1 MRFQGI
7 LSLLVLVLHTTAA
20 TPASP
25 NQINF
30 ELSPNE
36 SSHQW
41 SEMGGLR
48 LISTSEDHREW
59 MNAEQILG
67 LIRNKKNF
75 VDVTEGYLDAL
86 DTLKPLAKLGR
97 VVLQW
102 AEGRPPPTDVKHQG
116 LVVPILK
123 MISEASMERFLTK
136 FSSFNTRYYLSRSGL
151 ASTNWLYSQIKQL
164 LVKHRSRHYKASVR
178 LVKHNFPQPSIIVRI
193 EPVSDDPNVSI
204 DSNPIVIVGS
214 HHDSVSSLDPMNGR
228 APGADDDG
236 SGTTTIF
243 EALRVILESKV
254 LDPRSGWSK
263 PIEYHWYAA
272 EEAGLLGSQA
282 VAAEYRQ
289 KDVNVY
295 AMWQCDMTGYT
306 SPNNEAVISLIG
318 DYADPSFN
326 DFVKKL
332 ARSYSK
338 LRAEMEKRTTGY
350 GGSDHFSWT
359 MAGYAAVWPFEAPF
373 NISNRYVHTTNDSVA
388 NINFSHMT
396 EFVKTIIGWTI
407 ELSFD

>member
-1 MRFQGI
+1 
-7 LSLLVLVLHTTAA
+7 
-20 TPASP
+20 
-25 NQINF
+25 
-30 ELSPNE
+30 
-36 SSHQW
+36 
-41 SEMGGLR
+41 MGGLR

-86 DTLKPLAKLGR
+86 DTLKPLAKL
-97 VVLQW
+97 
-102 AEGRPPPTDVKHQG
+102 APPTDVKHQG

-136 FSSFNTRYYLSRSGL
+136 LSSFNTRYYLSRSGR

-164 LVKHRSRHYKASVR
+164 LAKHRNRHYKASVR

-193 EPVSDDPNVSI
+193 DPVSDDPSI
-204 DSNPIVIVGS
+204 SFDSNPIVIVGS
-214 HHDSVSSLDPMNGR
+214 HHDSISYEGDPMTAR
-228 APGADDDG
+228 SPGADDDG

-254 LDPRSGWSK
+254 LDQRSGWSK

-272 EEAGLLGSQA
+272 EEVGLLGSQA
-282 VAAEYRQ
+282 VAADYRQ
-289 KDVNVY
+289 RDVNVY

-306 SPNNEAVISLIG
+306 KPDEEAVIAVIG
-318 DYADPSFN
+318 DYADPYFN

-332 ARSYSK
+332 AKTYSK
-338 LRAEMEKRTTGY
+338 LRAVDDNLAGY
-350 GGSDHFSWT
+350 ASSDHFSWT
-359 MAGYAAVWPFEAPF
+359 KAGYPAVFPFEAPF
-373 NISNRYVHTTNDSVA
+373 RISNPYVHTANDTVA

-396 EFVKTIIGWTI
+396 EFVQTIIGWTI